1 MSYALEM
8 STGDMRQVVRLLT
21 TVERTPAQ
29 EEHLGRVRERCKA
42 LDVRLESQGVHY
54 DVPVIRALEELIDGA
69 PSRTVSPAYAHAF
82 HEVVTSCFS
91 YTTDLGSWRR
101 MSWFQT
107 VSNDLA
113 RNGIPP
119 ALLPEA
125 FLFSGPPLPLP
136 HPGDVH
142 PRIGTLSLQRAAE
155 AATAYTAVLDRVHPD
170 CQDTVR
176 RFTEAFR
183 FELND
188 WRPNSPADTLFFW
201 FDRP

>member
-8 STGDMRQVVRLLT
+8 SAGDMRQVARLLT
-21 TVERTPAQ
+21 AVERTPEQ
-29 EEHLGRVRERCKA
+29 ELHLGRVREQCKA
-42 LDVRLESQGVHY
+42 LDVRLQSQGAGL
-54 DVPVIRALEELIDGA
+54 DVPVIRALEELIEGA
-69 PSRTVSPAYAHAF
+69 PSRNMCPAYAHAF
-82 HEVVTSCFS
+82 HEVVASCFS
-91 YTTDLGSWRR
+91 DVTDLGSWRR

-113 RNGIPP
+113 RHGVP
-119 ALLPEA
+119 APLLPET

-142 PRIGTLSLQRAAE
+142 PQIGTLSIHRAAE

-183 FELND
+183 FEVD
-188 WRPNSPADTLFFW
+188 EWRANSTADTLFFW
-201 FDRP
+201 FD